1 MAERHVDPLFSTA
14 YDGELDHAGRRRFD
28 AHLDGCARCAGAWTD
43 YRAALDA
50 LRALPAVAMPATVRL
65 PTGPPQVE
73 PGRAAVLG
81 RLRDAL
87 LHPPPVW
94 AAAGLAAA
102 GVAAVV
108 LAVHHPGGSTATS
121 SPSVALTQGGGSAL
135 NSGLAPKAAPAPG
148 FDAAGGMS
156 QAFSAAPA
164 CAPTSVPP
172 AGANSSAG
180 FTHSART
187 SAGTGREL
195 VLATQ
200 MDSYAAGASVPI
212 YARLTGAPASGS
224 ADVVPCVTLLAP
236 ESSGA
241 AGAAAPAPA
250 APAQG
255 SAQQAPAAVSTVPPT
270 PLAVA
275 TAEPGLYGA
284 SGADSSSRRDLAAGP
299 LLNVRI
305 PQNIPRGTVLRLVA
319 FIPAYAAGNST
330 GMPLE
335 VELLITV
342 R

>member
-1 MAERHVDPLFSTA
+1 
-14 YDGELDHAGRRRFD
+14 
-28 AHLDGCARCAGAWTD
+28 
-43 YRAALDA
+43 
-50 LRALPAVAMPATVRL
+50 
-65 PTGPPQVE
+65 
-73 PGRAAVLG
+73 VLG

-108 LAVHHPGGSTATS
+108 LAVHHGGTGSGTS
-121 SPSVALTQGGGSAL
+121 DSVALTQGG
-135 NSGLAPKAAPAPG
+135 SGLKSQMQPAAPGAGNPG
-148 FDAAGGMS
+148 P
-156 QAFSAAPA
+156 QAFSAAPV
-164 CAPTSVPP
+164 CTPTYVPP
-172 AGANSSAG
+172 AGARDSAG
-180 FTHSART
+180 FAHSART
-187 SAGTGREL
+187 SAGPGREL
-195 VLATQ
+195 VLATP

-212 YARLTGAPASGS
+212 YARLTGATAGSGS
-224 ADVVPCVTLLAP
+224 GDVVPCVTLLAP
-236 ESSGA
+236 ESSA
-241 AGAAAPAPA
+241 AGAVPAPA
-250 APAQG
+250 APANG
-255 SAQQAPAAVSTVPPT
+255 GAAQAPAPASTVPPT

-284 SGADSSSRRDLAAGP
+284 SGADSSSRKDAAAGP

-319 FIPAYAAGNST
+319 FIPAYTPGNST

>member
-28 AHLDGCARCAGAWTD
+28 AHLDGCACCAGAWND

-50 LRALPAVAMPATVRL
+50 VRALPAVAMPATVRL

-73 PGRAAVLG
+73 AGPAAVLG

-94 AAAGLAAA
+94 AAAGLAAV

-108 LAVHHPGGSTATS
+108 LAVHHGGGTATTS
-121 SPSVALTQGGGSAL
+121 SPSVAYSQV
-135 NSGLAPKAAPAPG
+135 APQAGAPG
-148 FDAAGGMS
+148 AGTGS
-156 QAFSAAPA
+156 QPLSAGPA
-164 CAPTSVPP
+164 TSCAPTSVPP
-172 AGANSSAG
+172 AGAPGSSSG
-180 FTHSART
+180 FSHSART
-187 SAGTGREL
+187 SAGAGREL

-200 MDSYAAGASVPI
+200 MDSYAAGANVPI
-212 YARLTGAPASGS
+212 YARLTGAPAGPGS
-224 ADVVPCVTLLAP
+224 ADLVPCVTLLGP
-236 ESSGA
+236 ESSA
-241 AGAAAPAPA
+241 HAGMAAPAPA
-250 APAQG
+250 APARG
-255 SAQQAPAAVSTVPPT
+255 GAAQAPAAASTVPPT

-284 SGADSSSRRDLAAGP
+284 SGADSASRKDAAAGP
-299 LLNVRI
+299 LLNLVI
-305 PQNIPRGTVLRLVA
+305 PPNIPRGTVLRLIA